1 MKNKVQGV
9 YRISRID
16 SLSFHFRCDYVNE
29 NVYVSVIS
37 SFSEVGDKSCGKK
50 RSANTFDEV
59 VVDHPDS
66 YARGEQITLK
76 KDSQRVQLS
85 KASSTVFRSV
95 APLT

>member
-1 MKNKVQGV
+1 M
-9 YRISRID
+9 
-16 SLSFHFRCDYVNE
+16 
-29 NVYVSVIS
+29 SVIS

-50 RSANTFDEV
+50 RSANTLDEV

-95 APLT
+95 APLS